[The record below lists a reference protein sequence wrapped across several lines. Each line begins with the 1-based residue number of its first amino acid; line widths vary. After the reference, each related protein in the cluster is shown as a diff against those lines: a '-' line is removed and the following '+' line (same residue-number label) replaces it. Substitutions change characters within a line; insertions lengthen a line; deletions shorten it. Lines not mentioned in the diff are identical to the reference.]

1 MNNNKRVSTYVVTV
15 MWESNHGHSYRSE
28 TWQALTA
35 QQAVNFTRQH
45 PIYEG
50 EKIVKVAKVVNNWK

>member
-1 MNNNKRVSTYVVTV
+1 MNYDKRISTYVVTV
-15 MWESNHGHSYRSE
+15 RWEGNHGHSYRTV
-28 TWQALTA
+28 TWQTLTA

-50 EKIVKVAKVVNNWK
+50 EEIVEVAKVVNNWK